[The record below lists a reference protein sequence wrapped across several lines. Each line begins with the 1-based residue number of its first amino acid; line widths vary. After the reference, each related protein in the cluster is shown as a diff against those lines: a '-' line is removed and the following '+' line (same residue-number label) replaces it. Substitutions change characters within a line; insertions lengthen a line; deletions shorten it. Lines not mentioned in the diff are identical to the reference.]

1 MELTLAFVLYLGST
15 VLLLALGKS
24 MLWPLAVGFV
34 LFSALAL
41 RRGHSPREV
50 GKMVVK
56 SIPNSLIVVAVIL
69 LIGCLTGLWRLSGTI
84 AYFVT
89 LGVSLIPP
97 RFFLLAAFLLASAMS
112 YALGTSFGVT
122 ATAGVILMS
131 IARAGDVN
139 PMLAAGAIIS
149 GVYVG
154 DRGSPAASSASLVA
168 AVTKTDLRENVRVM
182 LRTSIAAFGVCVVLY
197 GVLSLFCPMEK
208 SDPAVLI
215 ELGAEFRLGWVC
227 LIPAVL
233 MILLP
238 FCRMPVKWAMAVSI
252 LVSAAISVFW
262 QGNSLRSCVRAML
275 AGYTAKNPALEEVL
289 SGGGVV
295 SMLEVSGILL
305 LSGAMGGVLQ
315 GAELLR
321 PLHSR
326 IGKLSGR
333 IGRFPTM
340 LLLSVAVCAV
350 FCNQTIGII
359 MLGQL
364 SGALYR
370 ADEKKAWMSDI
381 ENSVVTV
388 AGLVPWCIA
397 SAVPR
402 AMLGASAASIPM
414 SAFLWLVPLWTL
426 LAGKRRKSAEKH

>member
-1 MELTLAFVLYLGST
+1 MELTMAFAVYLGST

-24 MLWPLAVGFV
+24 MLWPLGIGFV

-41 RRGHSPREV
+41 QRGHSLRDV
-50 GKMVVK
+50 GRMVVK
-56 SIPNSLIVVAVIL
+56 SIPNSLIVVAVML

-97 RFFLLAAFLLASAMS
+97 RFFLLAAFLLSSAMS

-122 ATAGVILMS
+122 TTAGVILMS
-131 IARAGDVN
+131 IARAGGVN
-139 PMLAAGAIIS
+139 PVFAAGAIIS

-168 AVTKTDLRENVRVM
+168 AVTKTDLRENVRIM
-182 LRTSIAAFGVCVVLY
+182 LKTSIGAFGICIVLY

-208 SDPAVLI
+208 SDQTVLL
-215 ELGAEFRLGWVC
+215 ELGEEFRLGWVC

-252 LVSAAISVFW
+252 AASAAVAAFW
-262 QGNSLRSCVRAML
+262 QGDSLASCVRIML
-275 AGYTAKNPALEEVL
+275 MGYTAKNPALDGVL
-289 SGGGVV
+289 SGGGAV

-315 GAELLR
+315 GAELLG

-326 IGKLSGR
+326 IGLLSGKL
-333 IGRFPTM
+333 GRFPTM
-340 LLLSVAVCAV
+340 LLLSVVVCAV

-364 SGALYR
+364 SGALYGGE
-370 ADEKKAWMSDI
+370 EKKAWMSDM
-381 ENSVVTV
+381 EDSVVTI

-402 AMLGASAASIPM
+402 AMLGANAASIPL
-414 SAFLWLVPLWTL
+414 SAFLWLLPLSTL
-426 LAGKRRKSAEKH
+426 LREKSKKHSA

>member
-1 MELTLAFVLYLGST
+1 
-15 VLLLALGKS
+15 
-24 MLWPLAVGFV
+24 
-34 LFSALAL
+34 
-41 RRGHSPREV
+41 
-50 GKMVVK
+50 MVVK
-56 SIPNSLIVVAVIL
+56 SIPDSLIVVAVIL

-131 IARAGDVN
+131 IARAGGVD
-139 PMLAAGAIIS
+139 PILAAGAIIS

-182 LRTSIAAFGVCVVLY
+182 LKTSIAAFGVCVILY
-197 GVLSLFCPMEK
+197 GVRSLFCPMEK
-208 SDPAVLI
+208 SDPAVLL
-215 ELGAEFRLGWVC
+215 ELGEEFRLGWVC
-227 LIPAVL
+227 LVPAVL

-252 LVSAAISVFW
+252 AVSAAISIWW
-262 QGNSLRSCVRAML
+262 QGDSLWSSIRAML
-275 AGYTAKNPALEEVL
+275 LGYTAKNPALEDVL

-315 GAELLR
+315 GAELLG

-326 IGKLSGR
+326 IGLLSGR
-333 IGRFPTM
+333 LGRFPTM
-340 LLLSVAVCAV
+340 VLLSAAVCAV

-359 MLGQL
+359 MQGQL
-364 SGALYR
+364 SGALYGE
-370 ADEKKAWMSDI
+370 DEKKSWMSDI
-381 ENSVVTV
+381 ENSVVTI

-402 AMLGASAASIPM
+402 AMLGVSAVSIPL
-414 SAFLWLVPLWTL
+414 SAFLWLVPLGTL
-426 LAGKRRKSAEKH
+426 LREKGRKKPENR

>member
-24 MLWPLAVGFV
+24 MLWPLGIGFV

-41 RRGHSPREV
+41 RRGHKLREL

-56 SIPNSLIVVAVIL
+56 SIPNSLIVVAVLL

-97 RFFLLAAFLLASAMS
+97 RFFLMAAFLLSSAMS

-131 IARAGDVN
+131 IARAGYVN
-139 PMLAAGAIIS
+139 PILTAGAIIS

-182 LRTSIAAFGVCVVLY
+182 LKTSIGSFGICVILY
-197 GVLSLFCPMEK
+197 GILSLFCPMEK
-208 SDPAVLI
+208 SDPVVL
-215 ELGAEFRLGWVC
+215 EQLGEEFRLGWVC

-252 LVSAAISVFW
+252 AVSTAIAMLW
-262 QGNSLRSCVRAML
+262 QGEPLLSCIRAML
-275 AGYTAKNPALEEVL
+275 LGYTAKDPALDGVL
-289 SGGGVV
+289 SGGGIA
-295 SMLEVSGILL
+295 SMLEVCGILL

-315 GAELLR
+315 GAELLG

-326 IGKLSGR
+326 IGLLSGK

-340 LLLSVAVCAV
+340 LLLSAVICAV

-364 SGALYR
+364 SGALYGE
-370 ADEKKAWMSDI
+370 DERKAWMSDI
-381 ENSVVTV
+381 ENSVVTI

-402 AMLGASAASIPM
+402 AMLGVNAVSIPL
-414 SAFLWLVPLWTL
+414 SAFLWLVPLGTL
-426 LAGKRRKSAEKH
+426 LREKQMKNTEKY

>member
-1 MELTLAFVLYLGST
+1 MELTLAFALYLGST

-24 MLWPLAVGFV
+24 MLWPLGIGFL

-41 RRGHSPREV
+41 RRGRSLRDV
-50 GKMVVK
+50 GEMAVK
-56 SIPNSLIVVAVIL
+56 SIPNSLIVVAVLL

-97 RFFLLAAFLLASAMS
+97 RFFLLAAFLLSSAMS

-131 IARAGDVN
+131 IARAGGVN
-139 PMLAAGAIIS
+139 SILAAGAIIS

-182 LRTSIAAFGVCVVLY
+182 LKTSIGAFGICVVLY
-197 GVLSLFCPMEK
+197 GVLSLFFTMEK
-208 SDPAVLI
+208 SDPEVLRQ
-215 ELGAEFRLGWVC
+215 LGEEFRLGWVC

-238 FCRMPVKWAMAVSI
+238 FCRVPVKWAMAVSI
-252 LVSAAISVFW
+252 AVSAAICVIR
-262 QGNSLRSCVRAML
+262 QGSPIGECVRVML
-275 AGYTAKNPALEEVL
+275 MGYTAKDPALDSVL
-289 SGGGVV
+289 SGGGIV

-315 GAELLR
+315 GAELLG
-321 PLHSR
+321 PLHAR
-326 IGKLSGR
+326 IGRLAER
-333 IGRFPTM
+333 VGRFPTM
-340 LLLSVAVCAV
+340 LLLSVAICAV

-364 SGALYR
+364 SGALYGEG
-370 ADEKKAWMSDI
+370 EKQAWMSDI
-381 ENSVVTV
+381 EDSVVTI

-402 AMLGASAASIPM
+402 AMLGANAASIPL
-414 SAFLWLVPLWTL
+414 SAFLWLVPLGTL
-426 LAGKRRKSAEKH
+426 LREKARKIPENH

>member
-1 MELTLAFVLYLGST
+1 MELKLAFVLYLGST

-24 MLWPLAVGFV
+24 MLWPLTVGFV
-34 LFSALAL
+34 LFSALVL
-41 RRGHSPREV
+41 RRGHSLRDV
-50 GKMVVK
+50 GRMVVK
-56 SIPNSLIVVAVIL
+56 SIPNSLIVVAVLL

-97 RFFLLAAFLLASAMS
+97 RFFLLAAFLLSSAMS

-131 IARAGDVN
+131 IARAGGVN
-139 PMLAAGAIIS
+139 AILAAGAIIS

-182 LRTSIAAFGVCVVLY
+182 LRTSIGAFGVCVVLY
-197 GVLSLFCPMEK
+197 GTLSLFFPMEK
-208 SDPAVLI
+208 SDPEVLRL
-215 ELGAEFRLGWVC
+215 LGEEFRLGWIC
-227 LIPAVL
+227 LVPAVL

-252 LVSAAISVFW
+252 VVSTAICLFR
-262 QGNSLRSCVRAML
+262 QGATVTECVRTAFL
-275 AGYTAKNPALEEVL
+275 GYAAKDPALDSVL
-289 SGGGVV
+289 SGGGIA
-295 SMLEVSGILL
+295 SMLEVCGILL

-315 GAELLR
+315 GAALLG

-326 IGKLSGR
+326 IGKLAGR

-340 LLLSVAVCAV
+340 LLLSAAICAV

-364 SGALYR
+364 SGALYGEG
-370 ADEKKAWMSDI
+370 EKTAWMSDM
-381 ENSVVTV
+381 EDSVVTI

-402 AMLGASAASIPM
+402 AMLGVSAASIPL
-414 SAFLWLVPLWTL
+414 SAFLWLVPLGAL
-426 LAGKRRKSAEKH
+426 LREKSRKNPENH

>member
-1 MELTLAFVLYLGST
+1 MELTLAFALYLGST

-24 MLWPLAVGFV
+24 MLWPLGIGFL

-41 RRGHSPREV
+41 RRGRSLRDV
-50 GKMVVK
+50 GEIAVK
-56 SIPNSLIVVAVIL
+56 SIPNSLVVVAVLL

-97 RFFLLAAFLLASAMS
+97 RFFLLAAFLLSSAMS

-131 IARAGDVN
+131 IARAGGVN
-139 PMLAAGAIIS
+139 SILAAGAIIS

-182 LRTSIAAFGVCVVLY
+182 LKTSIGAFGICVVLY
-197 GVLSLFCPMEK
+197 GVLSLFFTMEK
-208 SDPAVLI
+208 SDPEVLRQ
-215 ELGAEFRLGWVC
+215 LGEEFRLGWVC

-238 FCRMPVKWAMAVSI
+238 FCRVPVKWAMAVSI
-252 LVSAAISVFW
+252 AVSAAICVIR
-262 QGNSLRSCVRAML
+262 QGSPIGECVRVML
-275 AGYTAKNPALEEVL
+275 MGYTAKDPALDSVL
-289 SGGGVV
+289 SGGGIV

-315 GAELLR
+315 GAELLG
-321 PLHSR
+321 PLHAR
-326 IGKLSGR
+326 IGRLAER
-333 IGRFPTM
+333 VGRFPTM
-340 LLLSVAVCAV
+340 LLLSVAICAV

-364 SGALYR
+364 SGALYGEG
-370 ADEKKAWMSDI
+370 EKQAWMSDI
-381 ENSVVTV
+381 EDSVVTI

-402 AMLGASAASIPM
+402 AMLGVNAVSIPL
-414 SAFLWLVPLWTL
+414 SAFLWLVPLGTL
-426 LAGKRRKSAEKH
+426 LRAKKRKSAEKH